1 MAALNRY
8 YLDDVS
14 SRIGIKC
21 VFISHQRKDKTVARA
36 IADYIKNAG
45 VDVYFDEYDSS
56 INIYDPYSVVS
67 AIKKGIH
74 KSTHMLCILSN
85 NALESKWMPWE
96 IGYGYDRTQ
105 LYGLTVKELAE
116 SSLPEYL
123 QIVPIL
129 RGTKSLNEFLE
140 RVCGKPSWQML
151 NENLYVR
158 NSDSNHPLDGFLNW
172 KL

>member
-1 MAALNRY
+1 
-8 YLDDVS
+8 
-14 SRIGIKC
+14 
-21 VFISHQRKDKTVARA
+21 
-36 IADYIKNAG
+36 
-45 VDVYFDEYDSS
+45 
-56 INIYDPYSVVS
+56 
-67 AIKKGIH
+67 
-74 KSTHMLCILSN
+74 MLCILSN

-116 SSLPEYL
+116 STLPEYL

-158 NSDSNHPLDGFLNW
+158 NSELNHPLDNYLNW
-172 KL
+172 SL